1 MGEHVSH
8 NMFRAAIAGGFLV
21 TSVASPARAQ
31 IAAHPVRSDAYTYV
45 FFEYGGV
52 FGNQVYRGPG
62 FGGGARAELESMGV
76 DVSVSLLAC
85 SHTRGQ
91 STPACEASEWD
102 PISAQATVQGLYFPG
117 RSIAAGP
124 YVGGGLGWS
133 ETAFSNYVVSSS
145 TKWRGSGL
153 HAKLTL
159 HSGRRGSAVLPADR
173 RTRELLAERARH
185 CPEPA
190 APACAVAQCLDRLRL
205 EGTVTRRP
213 QFATGNGIMFR

>member
-31 IAAHPVRSDAYTYV
+31 IAAHRVRSDAYTYMFV
-45 FFEYGGV
+45 EYGGV

-62 FGGGARAELESMGV
+62 FGGGARAELESMGI
-76 DVSVSLLAC
+76 DVSASLLAC

-91 STPACEASEWD
+91 STAACEASGWD

-117 RSIAAGP
+117 RSIDAGP

-133 ETAFSNYVVSSS
+133 GTAFSNYVVSSS

-159 HSGRRGSAVLPADR
+159 GYELSRRVFIQGDAVLPFYQL
-173 RTRELLAERARH
+173 TGERVSYSRSAR
-185 CPEPA
+185 
-190 APACAVAQCLDRLRL
+190 
-205 EGTVTRRP
+205 GTVLSPQRRRAP
-213 QFATGNGIMFR
+213 SLNVSIGLGFNAR